1 MCDIF
6 IEERRQFVGKELFK
20 EMKKDWYK
28 NTVIYQIYPRSY
40 RDSNGDGYGDIK
52 GIIEKLDYL
61 EYLGIGA
68 IWLSPVFKSPQ
79 KDNGYDI
86 SDYKDIEP
94 MFGSL
99 ADMEERYEA
108 TLSFDTVSKSL
119 SPIPKPTSFKIL
131 FMAVPSP
138 FPR

>member
-52 GIIEKLDYL
+52 GII
-61 EYLGIGA
+61 
-68 IWLSPVFKSPQ
+68 
-79 KDNGYDI
+79 
-86 SDYKDIEP
+86 
-94 MFGSL
+94 
-99 ADMEERYEA
+99 
-108 TLSFDTVSKSL
+108 
-119 SPIPKPTSFKIL
+119 
-131 FMAVPSP
+131 
-138 FPR
+138 